1 MKIAT
6 YNLRFGGKVKERTHW
21 NQVFQTIDPDIFL
34 VQETCD
40 PKLYLAD
47 EVWKNC
53 KHQVHW
59 TRVANMTW
67 GSAIFVKSGS
77 IAPIS
82 IPEFEGYL
90 VGVEL
95 DEFEWT
101 ATLKRSLRIFSI
113 HTPPPYKKAVNQI
126 LDFIASLPDD
136 RELII
141 GGDFNLTTGV
151 RHSSELLQDNTLW
164 LLERLR
170 KEFNLLSCWQAAN
183 PNRNLT
189 QTLRWSRD
197 KTKPYHCDG
206 IFAPACWYRYLEECQ
221 VLSAPTWDS
230 LSDHNPVVAVFC

>member
-6 YNLRFGGKVKERTHW
+6 YNLRFGGKVNERTHW

-40 PKLYLAD
+40 PRLYMAD
-47 EVWKNC
+47 EVWENR

-59 TRVANMTW
+59 ARVPNMTW

-101 ATLKRSLRIFSI
+101 AKLKRSLRIFSI
-113 HTPPPYKKAVNQI
+113 HVPVPYKKAVNQI

-221 VLSAPTWDS
+221 VLSAPIWDS
-230 LSDHNPVVAVFC
+230 LSDHNPVVAVFT